1 MARQTSSV
9 PRPAPASTAKR
20 MSGAQALIE
29 CFHRAGVEVIFGHP
43 GGAALPLYDALYDA
57 REIRHVL
64 VRHEQ
69 VAAHAATGYH
79 RVTGKVG
86 VCMATSGP
94 GATNLITG
102 ITDAMMDSAGI
113 VAVTGQ
119 VSTLAIGRD
128 AFQEADVTG
137 ITMPITKHNCLVQ
150 TPADLPRMVLQAFL
164 IASSGRPGPVLVD
177 IPRDIAAAAHEFEF
191 PEQVTLRSGKIP
203 PAVPS
208 PNQISAAA
216 QLLGQASRPIIYAG
230 GGVIS
235 SNAAAELM
243 TLARKT
249 RIPVTTTLMGKGG
262 FPETDPLS
270 LGMLGMHGT
279 AYANY
284 AINEADVI
292 LAVGVRFDDR
302 VTGRLTDFAPRARF
316 IHIDIDPAEIGKN
329 KPAHV
334 PIVGDAREALRVLA
348 AQMTPPACEAWHAQI
363 AEWKRRYPLRY
374 QQNGEVVKPQFAI
387 EEIYKI
393 TEGKAVVTTDVGQH
407 QMWAAQFY
415 LTTEPR
421 MWVTSGGLGTMGF
434 GFPSALGAQ
443 IGRPDALVCAIVG
456 DGGYQMTM
464 QDLATAVEWRLPI
477 KIYVINN
484 KSLGMVRQ
492 WQQLFYRERYSHV
505 WLQNPDFAKVAEAFG
520 AVGMTVRRPDE
531 VRPALR
537 RSLEVTDR
545 PCVVDIL
552 CDPNEN
558 CYPMIPSGQSIKE
571 MIVEDDRLRD

>member
-1 MARQTSSV
+1 MARQTPPVARS
-9 PRPAPASTAKR
+9 APVVTTKR

-29 CFHRAGVEVIFGHP
+29 CLRQVGVEVMFGHP

-57 REIRHVL
+57 REIRHL
-64 VRHEQ
+64 LTRHEQ
-69 VAAHAATGYH
+69 VAAHAAVGYH

-113 VAVTGQ
+113 VAITGQ
-119 VSTLAIGRD
+119 VSTHAIGRD

-137 ITMPITKHNCLVQ
+137 ITMPVTKHNVLVQ
-150 TPADLPRMVLQAFL
+150 KAADLPRLVLEAFL
-164 IASSGRPGPVLVD
+164 IAGSGRPGPVLVD
-177 IPRDIAAAAHEFEF
+177 IPRDIAAGEAAFEF
-191 PEQVTLRSGKIP
+191 PEQVTLRSGKVP
-203 PAVPS
+203 SAVPS
-208 PNQISAAA
+208 PNQVAAA
-216 QLLGQASRPIIYAG
+216 AALLSQAVRPIIYAG

-235 SNAAAELM
+235 SNAAPDLFA
-243 TLARKT
+243 LAQRA

-270 LGMLGMHGT
+270 VGMLGMHGT
-279 AYANY
+279 AYSNH

-302 VTGRLTDFAPRARF
+302 VTGRLKDFAPQARF

-348 AQMTPPACEAWHAQI
+348 GQVTPPACDAWHRQI
-363 AEWKRRYPLRY
+363 AEWKERYPLRY
-374 QQNGEVVKPQFAI
+374 RQNGDVIKPQFAI

-393 TEGKAVVTTDVGQH
+393 TEGKAIVATDVGQH

-415 LTTEPR
+415 LSTEPR
-421 MWVTSGGLGTMGF
+421 TWVTSGGLGAMGF
-434 GFPSALGAQ
+434 GFPASIGAQ
-443 IGRPDALVCAIVG
+443 MGRPDRLVAAIVG
-456 DGGYQMTM
+456 DGGFQMTM
-464 QDLATAVEWRLPI
+464 QDLASAVEWGLPI
-477 KIYVINN
+477 KVYIINN

-505 WLQNPDFAKVAEAFG
+505 WLQNPDFAKLAEAFG
-520 AVGMTVRRPDE
+520 AVGIAVHRPEE
-531 VRPALR
+531 VRPAIE
-537 RSLEVTDR
+537 RSLQVTDR
-545 PCVVDIL
+545 PCVLDIF
-552 CDPNEN
+552 CDPEEN

-571 MIVEDDRLRD
+571 MIVEDDRIRD

>member
-1 MARQTSSV
+1 MARQTTPV
-9 PRPAPASTAKR
+9 VRPASATKR
-20 MSGAQALIE
+20 MSGARALIE
-29 CFHRAGVEVIFGHP
+29 CLHRAGVEHIFGHP

-57 REIRHVL
+57 DGIRHLL

-79 RVTGKVG
+79 RVTGRVG

-113 VAVTGQ
+113 VAITGQ

-137 ITMPITKHNCLVQ
+137 ITMPVTKHNSLVKSA
-150 TPADLPRMVLQAFL
+150 ADLPRQVLQAFL
-164 IASSGRPGPVLVD
+164 IAGSGRPGPVLVD
-177 IPRDIAAAAHEFEF
+177 IPRDIAAAEAEFDF

-208 PNQISAAA
+208 PNQIAAA
-216 QLLGQASRPIIYAG
+216 AALLRQASRPIIYAG
-230 GGVIS
+230 GGVIT
-235 SNAAAELM
+235 SNAAGEL
-243 TLARKT
+243 TSLARQT

-279 AYANY
+279 AYANH
-284 AINEADVI
+284 AINAADVI

-302 VTGRLTDFAPRARF
+302 VTGRLKDFAPGARF

-334 PIVGDAREALRVLA
+334 PIVGDAREALRALA
-348 AQMTPPACEAWHAQI
+348 AQVAAPDCEAWQRQI
-363 AEWKRRYPLRY
+363 AEWKERYPLRY
-374 QQNGEVVKPQFAI
+374 RQNGDIVKPQFAI
-387 EEIYKI
+387 DEIYKVTRGTAI
-393 TEGKAVVTTDVGQH
+393 VTTDVGQH

-421 MWVTSGGLGTMGF
+421 TWVTSGGLGTMGF
-434 GFPSALGAQ
+434 GFPASVGAQ
-443 IGRPDALVCAIVG
+443 VGRPDRLVCAIVG

-464 QDLATAVEWRLPI
+464 QDLATAVEYRLPL

-492 WQQLFYRERYSHV
+492 WQQLFYRERYSNV
-505 WLQNPDFAKVAEAFG
+505 WLQNPDFARVADAFG
-520 AVGMTVRRPDE
+520 AVGISVRRPEE
-531 VRPALR
+531 VRPALE

-552 CDPNEN
+552 CDPEEN

-571 MIVEDDRLRD
+571 MIVEDDRIRD

>member
-1 MARQTSSV
+1 
-9 PRPAPASTAKR
+9 
-20 MSGAQALIE
+20 MSGAKALIE
-29 CFHRAGVEVIFGHP
+29 CLHRVEADVIFGHP

-57 REIRHVL
+57 DGIRHIL

-79 RVTGKVG
+79 RVTGRIG

-113 VAVTGQ
+113 VAITGQ

-137 ITMPITKHNCLVQ
+137 ITMPVTKHNSLVKS
-150 TPADLPRMVLQAFL
+150 AAELPQQVLQAFL
-164 IASSGRPGPVLVD
+164 IAGSGRPGPVLVD
-177 IPRDIAAAAHEFEF
+177 IPRDIAATEADFDF

-203 PAVPS
+203 PSVPS

-216 QLLGQASRPIIYAG
+216 ALLGQAARPIIYAG
-230 GGVIS
+230 GGVIT
-235 SNAAAELM
+235 SNAAPELSA
-243 TLARKT
+243 LARKT

-279 AYANY
+279 AYANH

-302 VTGRLTDFAPRARF
+302 VTGRLKDFAPRARF

-334 PIVGDAREALRVLA
+334 PIVGDAGEALRTLA
-348 AQMTPPACEAWHAQI
+348 AQTAPPECEPWHRQI
-363 AEWKRRYPLRY
+363 AEWKERYPLRY
-374 QQNGEVVKPQFAI
+374 RQNGEVIKPQFAI
-387 EEIYKI
+387 EEIYK
-393 TEGKAVVTTDVGQH
+393 VTRGTAIVATDVGQH

-415 LTTEPR
+415 LSTEPR
-421 MWVTSGGLGTMGF
+421 TWVTSGGLGAMGF
-434 GFPSALGAQ
+434 GFPAALGAQ
-443 IGRPDALVCAIVG
+443 VARPDRLVCAIVG

-464 QDLATAVEWRLPI
+464 QDLATAVEYRLPL

-492 WQQLFYRERYSHV
+492 WQQLFYRERYSNV
-505 WLQNPDFAKVAEAFG
+505 WLQNPDFARVADAFG
-520 AVGMTVRRPDE
+520 AVGISVRRPEE
-531 VRPALR
+531 VRPALE

-545 PCVVDIL
+545 PCVLDIL
-552 CDPNEN
+552 CDPEEN

-571 MIVEDDRLRD
+571 MIVEDDRIRD

>member
-1 MARQTSSV
+1 MARQMPPVAKS
-9 PRPAPASTAKR
+9 APAVTTKR

-29 CFHRAGVEVIFGHP
+29 CLRQVGVEVMFGHP

-64 VRHEQ
+64 TRHEQ
-69 VAAHAATGYH
+69 VAAHAAVGYH

-113 VAVTGQ
+113 VAITGQ
-119 VSTLAIGRD
+119 VSTHAIGRD

-137 ITMPITKHNCLVQ
+137 ITMPVTKHNVLVQ
-150 TPADLPRMVLQAFL
+150 KAADLPRLVLESFL

-177 IPRDIAAAAHEFEF
+177 IPRDIAAGEAAFEF
-191 PEQVTLRSGKIP
+191 PEQVTLRSGKVP

-216 QLLGQASRPIIYAG
+216 ALLSQAARPIIYAG
-230 GGVIS
+230 GGVVS
-235 SNAAAELM
+235 SNAAPDLFA
-243 TLARKT
+243 LAQRA

-279 AYANY
+279 AYSNH

-302 VTGRLTDFAPRARF
+302 VTGRLKDFAPQARF

-334 PIVGDAREALRVLA
+334 PIVGDAREALRALTGQV
-348 AQMTPPACEAWHAQI
+348 TPPACDPWHRQI
-363 AEWKRRYPLRY
+363 AEWKERFPLRY
-374 QQNGEVVKPQFAI
+374 RQNGDVIKPQFAI

-393 TEGKAVVTTDVGQH
+393 TEGKAIVATDVGQH

-415 LTTEPR
+415 LSTEPR
-421 MWVTSGGLGTMGF
+421 TWVTSGGLGAMGF
-434 GFPSALGAQ
+434 GFPAAIGAQ
-443 IGRPDALVCAIVG
+443 MGRPDRLVAAIVG
-456 DGGYQMTM
+456 DGGFQMTM
-464 QDLATAVEWRLPI
+464 QDLASAVEWGLPI
-477 KIYVINN
+477 KVYIINN

-505 WLQNPDFAKVAEAFG
+505 WLQNPDFAKLAEAFG
-520 AVGMTVRRPDE
+520 AVGIAVHRPEE
-531 VRPALR
+531 VRPALE
-537 RSLEVTDR
+537 RSLQVTDR
-545 PCVVDIL
+545 PCVLDIF
-552 CDPNEN
+552 CDPEEN

-571 MIVEDDRLRD
+571 MIVEDDRIRD

>member
-1 MARQTSSV
+1 MARQTTPV
-9 PRPAPASTAKR
+9 ARPASALTTKR
-20 MSGAQALIE
+20 MSGAKALIE
-29 CFHRAGVEVIFGHP
+29 CFHRVGVEVIFGHP

-57 REIRHVL
+57 DGIRHFL

-79 RVTGKVG
+79 RVTGRVG

-137 ITMPITKHNCLVQ
+137 ITMPVTKHNCLVKSA
-150 TPADLPRMVLQAFL
+150 ADLPQMVLQAFL
-164 IASSGRPGPVLVD
+164 IAGSGRPGPVLVD
-177 IPRDIAAAAHEFEF
+177 IPRDIAAAEAEFEF
-191 PEQVTLRSGKIP
+191 PEQVTLRSGKVP

-216 QLLGQASRPIIYAG
+216 ALLSQASRPIIYAG
-230 GGVIS
+230 GGVIT
-235 SNAAAELM
+235 SNGAAELAV
-243 TLARKT
+243 LARKSQ
-249 RIPVTTTLMGKGG
+249 IPVTTTLMGKGG

-279 AYANY
+279 AFANY
-284 AINEADVI
+284 AINEADII

-302 VTGRLTDFAPRARF
+302 VTGRLKDFAPHARF

-348 AQMTPPACEAWHAQI
+348 AQVTPPACDAWHRQI
-363 AEWKRRYPLRY
+363 DEWKERYPLRY
-374 QQNGEVVKPQFAI
+374 QQNGVVVKPQFVI
-387 EEIYKI
+387 EEIYK
-393 TEGKAVVTTDVGQH
+393 VTRGQAIVSTDVGQH

-421 MWVTSGGLGTMGF
+421 TWVTSGGLGTMGF
-434 GFPSALGAQ
+434 GFPAALGAQ
-443 IGRPDALVCAIVG
+443 VGRPDALVCAVVG

-464 QDLATAVEWRLPI
+464 QDLATAVEYRLPL

-492 WQQLFYRERYSHV
+492 WQQLFYRERYSNV
-505 WLQNPDFAKVAEAFG
+505 WLQNPDFARVADAFG
-520 AVGMTVRRPDE
+520 AVGITVRRPEE
-531 VRPALR
+531 VRPALE
-537 RSLEVTDR
+537 RSLEVTDG
-545 PCVVDIL
+545 PCVVDFL
-552 CDPNEN
+552 CDPEEN

-571 MIVEDDRLRD
+571 MIVEDDRIRN

>member
-1 MARQTSSV
+1 MARQTPV
-9 PRPAPASTAKR
+9 ARPAPASTTKR

-29 CFHRAGVEVIFGHP
+29 CFHRAGVEVLFGHP

-57 REIRHVL
+57 REIQHVL

-69 VAAHAATGYH
+69 VAAHAAVGYH

-102 ITDAMMDSAGI
+102 ITDAMMDSAAV
-113 VAVTGQ
+113 VAITGQ

-137 ITMPITKHNCLVQ
+137 ITMPVTKHNCLVAAA
-150 TPADLPRMVLQAFL
+150 ADLPRLVLQAFL
-164 IASSGRPGPVLVD
+164 IAGSGRPGPVLVD
-177 IPRDIAAAAHEFEF
+177 IPRDIAAGEAEFTF
-191 PEQVTLRSGKIP
+191 PEQVTLRSGKLP
-203 PAVPS
+203 PTVPS
-208 PNQISAAA
+208 PNQIAAAA
-216 QLLGQASRPIIYAG
+216 QLLSQATRPIIYAG
-230 GGVIS
+230 GGVIT
-235 SNAAAELM
+235 SNASSEL
-243 TLARKT
+243 TALARKT

-279 AYANY
+279 AYSNH
-284 AINEADVI
+284 AINDADVI

-302 VTGRLTDFAPRARF
+302 VTGRLKDFAPRARF

-334 PIVGDAREALRVLA
+334 PIVGDAREALRVLTS
-348 AQMTPPACEAWHAQI
+348 QMTPPRCEAWDRQI
-363 AEWKRRYPLRY
+363 AEWKERFPLRY
-374 QQNGEVVKPQFAI
+374 RQNGDVIKPQFAI
-387 EEIYKI
+387 DEIYKA
-393 TEGKAVVTTDVGQH
+393 TEGKAIVATDVGQH

-415 LTTEPR
+415 LTNEPR
-421 MWVTSGGLGTMGF
+421 MWVTSGGLGSMGF
-434 GFPSALGAQ
+434 GFPASLGAQ
-443 IGRPDALVCAIVG
+443 VGRPDALVCAIVG

-464 QDLATAVEWRLPI
+464 QDLATAVEWKLPI
-477 KIYVINN
+477 KIYIINN

-505 WLQNPDFAKVAEAFG
+505 WLSNPDFARVADAFG
-520 AVGMTVRRPDE
+520 AVGITARRPED
-531 VRPALR
+531 VRPAIQ
-537 RSLEVTDR
+537 RSLEITDL
-545 PCVVDIL
+545 PCVVDIM
-552 CDPNEN
+552 CDPEEN

-571 MIVEDDRLRD
+571 MIVEDDRIRD

>member
-1 MARQTSSV
+1 MARQTSV
-9 PRPAPASTAKR
+9 VRPAPSPTAQR

-29 CFHRAGVEVIFGHP
+29 CLRRVGAEVIFGHP

-57 REIRHVL
+57 REIHHVL

-79 RVTGKVG
+79 RVTGRVG

-102 ITDAMMDSAGI
+102 ITDAMMDSAAI
-113 VAVTGQ
+113 VAITGQ

-137 ITMPITKHNCLVQ
+137 ITMPVTKHNALVQ
-150 TPADLPRMVLQAFL
+150 AAEDLPRTVLQAFL
-164 IASSGRPGPVLVD
+164 IAATGRPGPVLVD
-177 IPRDIAAAAHEFEF
+177 IPRDIAAAEAEFVF
-191 PEQVTLRSGKIP
+191 PEQVTLRSGKVP

-208 PNQISAAA
+208 PNQIAAA
-216 QLLGQASRPIIYAG
+216 ARLLSHASRPVIYAG

-235 SNAAAELM
+235 SNAAPEL
-243 TLARKT
+243 TALARMA

-279 AYANY
+279 AYANH
-284 AINEADVI
+284 AINAADVI

-302 VTGRLTDFAPRARF
+302 VTGRLSDFAPHARF

-348 AQMTPPACEAWHAQI
+348 LGMTPPECEAWHRQI
-363 AEWKRRYPLRY
+363 AEWRERYPLRY
-374 QQNGEVVKPQFAI
+374 QQNGDVIKPQFAI
-387 EEIYKI
+387 EEVYRATDGRAI
-393 TEGKAVVTTDVGQH
+393 VVADVGQH

-415 LTTEPR
+415 RTSEPR
-421 MWVTSGGLGTMGF
+421 TWVTSGGLGTMGF
-434 GFPSALGAQ
+434 GFPAAIGAQ
-443 IGRPDALVCAIVG
+443 VGRPDALVCAIVG
-456 DGGYQMTM
+456 DGGFQMTM
-464 QDLATAVEWRLPI
+464 QDLATAIALRLPI
-477 KIYVINN
+477 KVYIVNN
-484 KSLGMVRQ
+484 GSLGMVRQ
-492 WQQLFYRERYSHV
+492 WQELFYRERYSHV

-520 AVGMTVRRPDE
+520 AVGLTARRPEE
-531 VRPALR
+531 VRPALL

-552 CDPNEN
+552 CDPHEN
-558 CYPMIPSGQSIKE
+558 CYPMIPSGQSIRE
-571 MIVEDDRLRD
+571 MIVEDDRIRD

>member
-1 MARQTSSV
+1 MTRSALSGAR
-9 PRPAPASTAKR
+9 TAATRVTKR
-20 MSGAQALIE
+20 MSGARALIE
-29 CFHRAGVEVIFGHP
+29 CLGQVGVEVMFGHP

-69 VAAHAATGYH
+69 VAAHAAVGYH

-94 GATNLITG
+94 GATNLLTG

-113 VAVTGQ
+113 VAITGQ
-119 VSTLAIGRD
+119 VSTLMIGTD
-128 AFQEADVTG
+128 AFQEADVMG
-137 ITMPITKHNCLVQ
+137 MTMAITKHNCLVQ
-150 TPADLPRMVLQAFL
+150 TPADLPRMVLQCFL
-164 IASSGRPGPVLVD
+164 IAASGRPGPVLVD
-177 IPRDIAAAAHEFEF
+177 IPRDIAQTEAEFEF
-191 PEQVTLRSGKIP
+191 PEQVTLRSGKVP

-208 PNQISAAA
+208 PNQIAAAA
-216 QLLGQASRPIIYAG
+216 QLLGQAARPIIYAG
-230 GGVIS
+230 GGIIS
-235 SNAAAELM
+235 SNAAAELA
-243 TLARKT
+243 TLARQA

-284 AINEADVI
+284 AINAADVI

-302 VTGRLTDFAPRARF
+302 VTGRLKDFAPHAKF

-348 AQMTPPACEAWHAQI
+348 AQVPSLDCGPWHLQI
-363 AEWKRRYPLRY
+363 AEWKERYPLRY
-374 QQNGEVVKPQFAI
+374 RQAGETIKPQFAI
-387 EEIYKI
+387 DEIYRLTKGQAI
-393 TEGKAVVTTDVGQH
+393 VATDVGQH

-415 LTTEPR
+415 LTTQPR
-421 MWVTSGGLGTMGF
+421 TWVTSGGLGAMGF
-434 GFPSALGAQ
+434 GFPAAIGAQ
-443 IGRPDALVCAIVG
+443 MGRPDALVCAIVG
-456 DGGYQMTM
+456 DGGFQMTM
-464 QDLATAVEWRLPI
+464 QDLASAVEWGLPI
-477 KIYVINN
+477 KIYIINN

-492 WQQLFYRERYSHV
+492 WQQMFYRERYSHV
-505 WLQNPDFAKVAEAFG
+505 MLKNPDFAKLAEAFG
-520 AVGMTVRRPDE
+520 AVGITARRPDD
-531 VRPALR
+531 VVPAIE
-537 RSLEVTDR
+537 RSLQVTDR
-545 PCVVDIL
+545 PCLVDFH
-552 CDPNEN
+552 CDPEEN

-571 MIVEDDRLRD
+571 MIVERG

>member
-1 MARQTSSV
+1 
-9 PRPAPASTAKR
+9 
-20 MSGAQALIE
+20 MSGAKALIE
-29 CFHRAGVEVIFGHP
+29 CLHRVEADVIFGHP

-57 REIRHVL
+57 DGIRHIL

-79 RVTGKVG
+79 RVTGRIG

-113 VAVTGQ
+113 VAITGQ

-137 ITMPITKHNCLVQ
+137 ITMPVTKHNSLVKS
-150 TPADLPRMVLQAFL
+150 AAELPQQVLQAFL
-164 IASSGRPGPVLVD
+164 IAGSGRPGPVLVD
-177 IPRDIAAAAHEFEF
+177 IPRDIAATEADFDF

-203 PAVPS
+203 PSVPS

-216 QLLGQASRPIIYAG
+216 ALLGQAARPIIYAG
-230 GGVIS
+230 GGVIT
-235 SNAAAELM
+235 SNAAPELSA
-243 TLARKT
+243 LARKT

-279 AYANY
+279 AYANH

-302 VTGRLTDFAPRARF
+302 VTGRLKDFAPRARF

-334 PIVGDAREALRVLA
+334 PIVGDAGEALRTLA
-348 AQMTPPACEAWHAQI
+348 AQTAPPECEPWHRQI
-363 AEWKRRYPLRY
+363 AEWKERYPLRY
-374 QQNGEVVKPQFAI
+374 RQNGEVIKPQFAI
-387 EEIYKI
+387 EEIYK
-393 TEGKAVVTTDVGQH
+393 VTRGTAIVATDVGQH

-415 LTTEPR
+415 LSTEPR
-421 MWVTSGGLGTMGF
+421 TWVTSGGLGAMGF
-434 GFPSALGAQ
+434 GFPAALGAQ
-443 IGRPDALVCAIVG
+443 VGRPDRLVCAIVG

-464 QDLATAVEWRLPI
+464 QDLATAVEYRLPL

-492 WQQLFYRERYSHV
+492 WQQLFYRERYSNV
-505 WLQNPDFAKVAEAFG
+505 WLQNPDFARVADAFG
-520 AVGMTVRRPDE
+520 AVGISVRRPEE
-531 VRPALR
+531 VRPALE

-545 PCVVDIL
+545 PCVLDIL
-552 CDPNEN
+552 CDPEEN

-571 MIVEDDRLRD
+571 MIVEDDRIRD

>member
-1 MARQTSSV
+1 MARHTTSAA
-9 PRPAPASTAKR
+9 RLAPASTTKR
-20 MSGAQALIE
+20 TSGARALIE
-29 CFHRAGVEVIFGHP
+29 CLNRAGVEVIFGHP
-43 GGAALPLYDALYDA
+43 GGAALPLYDALYDVK
-57 REIRHVL
+57 EIRHVL

-102 ITDAMMDSAGI
+102 ITDAMMDSAAV
-113 VAVTGQ
+113 VAITGQ

-137 ITMPITKHNCLVQ
+137 ITMPVTKHNCLVQ
-150 TPADLPRMVLQAFL
+150 TPAELGRLVLQAFL
-164 IASSGRPGPVLVD
+164 IAGSGRPGPVLVD
-177 IPRDIAAAAHEFEF
+177 IPRDIAAGEAEFEF

-208 PNQISAAA
+208 PNQVAAAA
-216 QLLGQASRPIIYAG
+216 QLLSQAARPIIYAG
-230 GGVIS
+230 GGVIT
-235 SNAAAELM
+235 SNAAAEL
-243 TLARKT
+243 TALARKT

-292 LAVGVRFDDR
+292 LAVGCRFDDR
-302 VTGRLTDFAPRARF
+302 VTGRLRDFAPRARF

-334 PIVGDAREALRVLA
+334 PIVGDAREALRVLT
-348 AQMTPPACEAWHAQI
+348 AQVTPPACEAWDRQI
-363 AEWKRRYPLRY
+363 AEWKERYPLRY
-374 QQNGEVVKPQFAI
+374 QQSGDVIKPQFAI
-387 EEIYKI
+387 DEIYKV
-393 TEGKAVVTTDVGQH
+393 TEGKAIVTTDVGQH

-421 MWVTSGGLGTMGF
+421 TWVSSGGLGTMGF
-434 GFPSALGAQ
+434 GFPAALGAQ
-443 IGRPDALVCAIVG
+443 FGRPDALVCAIVG

-464 QDLATAVEWRLPI
+464 QDLATAVEYRLPI
-477 KIYVINN
+477 KIYIINN

-505 WLQNPDFAKVAEAFG
+505 WLQNPDFARVADAFG
-520 AVGMTVRRPDE
+520 AVGITVRRPDE
-531 VRPALR
+531 VRPAFQ

-552 CDPNEN
+552 CDPDEN

-571 MIVEDDRLRD
+571 MIVEDDRIRD

>member
-1 MARQTSSV
+1 MT
-9 PRPAPASTAKR
+9 
-20 MSGAQALIE
+20 GALALIE
-29 CFHRAGVEVIFGHP
+29 CLHRAGVEVIFGHP

-57 REIRHVL
+57 KGIRHIL

-69 VAAHAATGYH
+69 VGAHAATGYH
-79 RVTGKVG
+79 RVTGKIG

-113 VAVTGQ
+113 VAITGQ

-137 ITMPITKHNCLVQ
+137 ITMPVTKHNCITQ
-150 TPADLPRMVLQAFL
+150 TPADLPRLVLQAFL
-164 IASSGRPGPVLVD
+164 IAGGGRPGPVLVD
-177 IPRDIAAAAHEFEF
+177 IPRDIAAGEAEFEF

-208 PNQISAAA
+208 PNQIAVAA
-216 QLLGQASRPIIYAG
+216 QLLSRASRPIIYAG

-235 SNAAAELM
+235 SNGAAELAA
-243 TLARKT
+243 LARKT

-284 AINEADVI
+284 AINAADVI

-302 VTGRLTDFAPRARF
+302 VTGRLSDFAPHAKF

-334 PIVGDAREALRVLA
+334 PIVGDAREALRVLTTQVA
-348 AQMTPPACEAWHAQI
+348 PPECEAWHRQI
-363 AEWKRRYPLRY
+363 AEWKERYPLRY
-374 QQNGEVVKPQFAI
+374 QQNGDVIKPQFAI
-387 EEIYKI
+387 DEIYKA
-393 TEGKAVVTTDVGQH
+393 TGGKAIVTTDVGQH

-415 LTTEPR
+415 LINKPR

-434 GFPSALGAQ
+434 GFPSSIGAQ

-492 WQQLFYRERYSHV
+492 WQQLFYRERYSNV
-505 WLQNPDFAKVAEAFG
+505 WLKNPDFAKVADAFG
-520 AVGMTVRRPDE
+520 AVGISVHRPEE
-531 VRPALR
+531 VRPAID

-545 PCVVDIL
+545 PCVVDVI
-552 CDPNEN
+552 CDPDEN

-571 MIVEDDRLRD
+571 MIVEDDRIRD